1 MCKQPNSVLTLHMR
15 HSTQWNSNIQ
25 LEKWEEKLT
34 WTKGGLWF
42 YVCLVTCSSGPSV
55 RKLQLSAP
63 SLNSS
68 NISIHSKLPAKV
80 KAVTVW
86 AAFVWV
92 CQHFHALLKCDSRV
106 WEEAVLQ
113 CWRGDYRLPT
123 QSAGLTRA
131 LLLCQTFQREGRLS
145 LQSCGTV
152 PCLEI
157 KLDQIGRECKLCSD
171 LIEFFSLFKE
181 CGQKKINLL
190 FRSLGLQEPCWN
202 WDTFCR
208 TTRIKTKCNCHHSF
222 CQEKSQIQGYFYAVM
237 LEKANFVECYVSFLS
252 P

>member
-1 MCKQPNSVLTLHMR
+1 MYWTLEVWSFHITLGVQTFCDVTNHVCRLASWKLERKAEIIQQWMCKQPYSVLTLYMH

-55 RKLQLSAP
+55 RKPQLSAP

-68 NISIHSKLPAKV
+68 NVSIHSKLPAKV

-131 LLLCQTFQREGRLS
+131 LLLCQTFQREGRWSLRYSSLS
-145 LQSCGTV
+145 LD
-152 PCLEI
+152 
-157 KLDQIGRECKLCSD
+157 KARSD
-171 LIEFFSLFKE
+171 RK
-181 CGQKKINLL
+181 G
-190 FRSLGLQEPCWN
+190 
-202 WDTFCR
+202 
-208 TTRIKTKCNCHHSF
+208 
-222 CQEKSQIQGYFYAVM
+222 M
-237 LEKANFVECYVSFLS
+237 
-252 P
+252 